1 MRPRFAVLVSV
12 LTTLVAV
19 AVPTVAGAHPV
30 HNRGLTIAATPN
42 PINSGDGVLIYGR
55 LKGPAPSGKTIY
67 LYHHLAGTPGFSLI
81 GHTTTNSF
89 GFYDFTREEGVVLT
103 NRSWF
108 VRGPDKTHSR
118 TIHESV
124 HALVSL
130 TSDTTD
136 TTTGTPVHFTGTVS
150 PAIHRFQ
157 RVVLREQVGLNGNTF
172 RTIGTTHTNG
182 VGAFSIVH
190 RWALEGQHTVEA
202 VFPGDAR
209 NSRGESDTITVSIEQ
224 KQRAAF
230 TIHTSAPIIP
240 DGQSV
245 TISGVLDM
253 PGGSTP
259 EPNTSVTLYGHPFG
273 AHPFTAIATTDT
285 AADGSYSF
293 TQTPVD
299 NEVYRVRTTLAP
311 SRATALLYEGV
322 QDVVTLSASPSTT
335 TVGGPVT
342 FAGNVTPDKAGH
354 LIYLQRKDSAGNW
367 DIVGVSVINASSTY
381 QFTRVFGHAG
391 AKQFR
396 TRIYGG
402 PDNVGGASAPVTV
415 TVSGVAPVS
424 SLPPAT

>member
-1 MRPRFAVLVSV
+1 MRPRFAVLASV

-19 AVPTVAGAHPV
+19 AVPGVASAHPH

-55 LKGPAPSGKTIY
+55 LKGSPVSGQAIY
-67 LYHHLAGTPGFSLI
+67 LYHHLARVPGFTLV

-108 VRGPDKTHSR
+108 VRGPGTTHSR

-130 TSDTTD
+130 TSDTTV
-136 TTTGTPVHFTGTVS
+136 TTTNAPVHFTGTVS
-150 PAIHRFQ
+150 PAFHRFQ
-157 RVVLREQVGLNGNTF
+157 RVLLREQVGVNGNTF
-172 RTIGTTHTNG
+172 RTIDTTRTNG
-182 VGAFSIVH
+182 AGAFSFDRLWRI
-190 RWALEGQHTVEA
+190 EGQHTVEA
-202 VFPGDAR
+202 VFPGDAA
-209 NSRGESDTITVSIEQ
+209 NSRGESDTITVSVEQ
-224 KQRAAF
+224 KQRADF

-253 PGGSTP
+253 SGGTTA

-273 AHPFTAIATTDT
+273 VHPFRAIAATTT
-285 AADGSYSF
+285 GADGSYSF
-293 TQTPVD
+293 TQSPTN

-311 SRATALLYEGV
+311 HRATAALYEGV
-322 QDVVTLSASPSTT
+322 QDVVTLTASPSSAP
-335 TVGGPVT
+335 VGGPVT
-342 FAGNVTPDKAGH
+342 FSGNVTPDKAGH
-354 LIYLQRKDSAGNW
+354 LIYLQRKDAAGNW
-367 DIVGVSVINASSTY
+367 NIVGVGLIKPDSTY
-381 QFTRVFGHAG
+381 SFTRVFGHAG

-402 PDNVGGASAPVTV
+402 PDNVGGASPPVTV
-415 TVSGVAPVS
+415 TVSGLAPLS
-424 SLPPAT
+424 SLPPAS

>member
-1 MRPRFAVLVSV
+1 MRPRFAVLASV

-19 AVPTVAGAHPV
+19 SVPGVASAHPR

-55 LKGPAPSGKTIY
+55 LKSAGSGQTIS
-67 LYHHLAGTPGFSLI
+67 LYHHLAGIPGFSLV

-89 GFYDFTREEGVVLT
+89 GFYDFTRAEGVVLT
-103 NRSWF
+103 NCSWF

-118 TIHESV
+118 TVRESV

-130 TSDTTD
+130 TSDTTV
-136 TTTGTPVHFTGTVS
+136 TATGVPVHFTGAVT

-172 RTIGTTHTNG
+172 RTIGTTHTNAAG
-182 VGAFSIVH
+182 EFSIAH
-190 RWALEGQHTVEA
+190 RWALAGQRTVEA

-209 NSRGESDTITVSIEQ
+209 NARGESDTVTVSVEQ
-224 KQRAAF
+224 NQRAGF

-253 PGGSTP
+253 PGTTAA
-259 EPNTSVTLYGHPFG
+259 EPSTSVTLYGHPFG
-273 AHPFTAIATTDT
+273 VHGFQAIATTAT

-293 TQTPVD
+293 TQSPIH

-311 SRATALLYEGV
+311 HRASALLYQGV
-322 QDVVTLSASPSTT
+322 QDVVTLSASSSTA

-342 FAGNVTPDKAGH
+342 FSGNVTPDKAGH
-354 LIYLQRKDSAGNW
+354 LIYLQRKDVAGNW
-367 DIVGVSVINASSTY
+367 DIVGISLVKTDSTY
-381 QFTRVFGHAG
+381 SFTRVFGHAG

-415 TVSGVAPVS
+415 TVTGVAPVS
-424 SLPPAT
+424 SLPPAS

>member
-1 MRPRFAVLVSV
+1 MRPRFAVLASV
-12 LTTLVAV
+12 LATLVVV
-19 AVPTVAGAHPV
+19 AVPGVASAHPR
-30 HNRGLTIAATPN
+30 HNRGLTIAVAPN
-42 PINSGDGVLIYGR
+42 PINSGDGVLIYGK
-55 LKGPAPSGKTIY
+55 LKGSAPSGQTIY
-67 LYHHLAGTPGFSLI
+67 LYHHVAGTPGYSLI

-108 VRGPDKTHSR
+108 VRGPDKSHSR
-118 TIHESV
+118 TVHESV

-130 TSDTTD
+130 SSDTTVTD
-136 TTTGTPVHFTGTVS
+136 TGVPVHFTGTVS

-172 RTIGTTHTNG
+172 RKIGTTRTDAN
-182 VGAFSIVH
+182 GAFSISH
-190 RWALEGQHTVEA
+190 RWALAGQRTVEA

-209 NSRGESDTITVSIEQ
+209 NSRGESDTITISVEQ
-224 KQRAAF
+224 KQRPGF
-230 TIHTSAPIIP
+230 TIHTSDPIIP

-245 TISGVLDM
+245 NISGILTI
-253 PGGSTP
+253 PGGTAP

-273 AHPFTAIATTDT
+273 AHPFQAIATTDT

-293 TQTPVD
+293 TQSPTG
-299 NEVYRVRTTLAP
+299 NEVYRVRTTLTP
-311 SRATALLYEGV
+311 HRGTALLYEGV
-322 QDVVTLSASPSTT
+322 QDVVTLTASSGTT

-342 FAGNVTPDKAGH
+342 FSGNVTPDKAGH
-354 LIYLQRKDSAGNW
+354 LIFLQRKDTAGNW
-367 DIVGVSVINASSTY
+367 NNVGVSLIRTDSTY
-381 QFTRVFGHAG
+381 SFTRIFGHAG

-415 TVSGVAPVS
+415 TVTGVAPAA
-424 SLPPAT
+424 SLPPAS

>member
-1 MRPRFAVLVSV
+1 MRPRFAVLASV

-19 AVPTVAGAHPV
+19 AAPSVASAHPL

-55 LKGPAPSGKTIY
+55 LKGSAASGKTIY
-67 LYHHLAGTPGFSLI
+67 LYHHLAGIPGFTLI

-108 VRGPDKTHSR
+108 VRGPDSTHSR

-124 HALVSL
+124 DALVSL
-130 TSDTTD
+130 TSDTTV
-136 TTTGTPVHFTGTVS
+136 TSTGVPVHFSGTVS

-172 RTIGTTHTNG
+172 KTIDTAHTNG
-182 VGAFSIVH
+182 AGAFTITH
-190 RWALEGQHTVEA
+190 RWVLEGQHTVEA

-209 NSRGESDTITVSIEQ
+209 NARGESDTITVSVEQ
-224 KQRAAF
+224 KQRAGF

-245 TISGVLDM
+245 NISGVLDM
-253 PGGSTP
+253 SGGTTP
-259 EPNTSVTLYGHPFG
+259 EPSTSVTLYGHPFG
-273 AHPFTAIATTDT
+273 VHPFRAIATTDT
-285 AADGSYSF
+285 AADGGYSF
-293 TQTPVD
+293 TQSPID

-311 SRATALLYEGV
+311 HRATALLYQGV
-322 QDVVTLSASPSTT
+322 QDVVTLTASPSTA

-342 FAGNVTPDKAGH
+342 FSGNVTPDKAGH
-354 LIYLQRKDSAGNW
+354 LIYLQRKDAAGNW
-367 DIVGVSVINASSTY
+367 DIVGVGLIKTDSTY
-381 QFTRVFGHAG
+381 SFTRVFGHAG

-396 TRIYGG
+396 TRIFGG
-402 PDNVGGASAPVTV
+402 PDNVGGASAPATV

-424 SLPPAT
+424 SLPPAS